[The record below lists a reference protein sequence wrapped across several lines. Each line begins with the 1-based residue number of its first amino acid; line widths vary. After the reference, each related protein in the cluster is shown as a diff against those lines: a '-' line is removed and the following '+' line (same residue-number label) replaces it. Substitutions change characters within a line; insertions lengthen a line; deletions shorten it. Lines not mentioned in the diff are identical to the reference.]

1 LQEWLPDIDLQ
12 AHDLHHRHVS
22 HLYGLFPSD
31 QIDFYTTPELAAA
44 AKKSLEIRGDQA
56 TGWATAWR
64 INLWA
69 RLHDGDHAYSIL
81 QFLLSPA
88 RTYPDMF
95 DAHPP
100 FQIDG
105 NFGGTSAIAEML
117 LQSHTSEIEL
127 LPALP
132 SAWPSGSVKGLR
144 ARGGF
149 EIDLAWGGSKLT
161 SVKIKSV
168 GGRQAK
174 LRYGNQTA
182 EIELKPGSEV
192 CLSPGLQRVR

>member
-1 LQEWLPDIDLQ
+1 FALLPGHDI
-12 AHDLHHRHVS
+12 AGRR
-22 HLYGLFPSD
+22 
-31 QIDFYTTPELAAA
+31 TPDLAAA
-44 AKKSLEIRGDQA
+44 VKRSLEIRGDQA

-69 RLHDGDHAYSIL
+69 RLANGNRAFDSVSVLPGPERT
-81 QFLLSPA
+81 SPNL
-88 RTYPDMF
+88 F

-117 LQSHTSEIEL
+117 LQCDEGEIRL

-132 SAWPSGSVKGLR
+132 AAWPDGHVTGLR

-149 EIDLAWGGSKLT
+149 EVDLAWQHGALERASIRSLLGQPLKVRRGETLRTFDTT
-161 SVKIKSV
+161 S
-168 GGRQAK
+168 GTT
-174 LRYGNQTA
+174 L
-182 EIELKPGSEV
+182 
-192 CLSPGLQRVR
+192 